1 MVADGGKHSYYDLLD
16 VKQEATDDQIKQAYR
31 RALLVNHPDKS
42 KGAAQHHLS
51 ELREA
56 FQILISAED
65 RSEYDRI
72 LQTSRNKTAKRPLL
86 SISLDDFTEDQDT
99 WSYKC
104 RCGNKFTVTYAELE
118 QDVHILE
125 CNGCSESIYIEYHL
139 ATDDQE

>member
-99 WSYKC
+99 W
-104 RCGNKFTVTYAELE
+104 
-118 QDVHILE
+118 
-125 CNGCSESIYIEYHL
+125 
-139 ATDDQE
+139 